1 MFIAADRA
9 MLDKNFT
16 PFHLCLL
23 LLVLQIEISRLA
35 DLHGPWLK
43 QTITHRS
50 ILLGAG
56 PFRLLESILRNLR
69 WC

>member
-1 MFIAADRA
+1 MLIAADRT
-9 MLDKNFT
+9 MLDENFT
-16 PFHLCLL
+16 SFRLCLL

-50 ILLGAG
+50 ILLLGAA
-56 PFRLLESILRNLR
+56 PFRLLESNLR
-69 WC
+69 HL